1 MSAVASDWHPLSEQI
16 ADAFREEK
24 YDKVASLS
32 PYAACLIP
40 LLQALGFRATCRDV
54 LESMPHF
61 ASRLDLID
69 LRNMLVNLG
78 FESDALDT
86 DLRDVNVDLLPCLF
100 VSANGSVYVITD
112 RKGKE
117 FCYYDAQKNKE
128 LTGKLRIKNGTA
140 YVFTDS
146 NSTHAVAQGA
156 NINWFDD
163 LLIRFK
169 GLIKHLLA
177 MTFLLNIIA
186 LLIPLFIMAVY
197 DRIIGA
203 RNLDALPDFAAGI
216 ALVLFTEFAIRL
228 LRARTLGLVAGR
240 IDYIIGVET
249 FKQIVSLPPMLTER
263 SSVVAQLSKIR
274 QFDSVRDFF
283 TGSTASLLLEAP
295 FVILFIGVMAVLG
308 GWMALIPVAM
318 LLLYFIF
325 AFFWFPLM
333 KKHIEHAG
341 AARTNLENV
350 YLQTF
355 NALKELKAMGVE
367 GAWRER
373 FRESSADAMMSTL
386 KSSTYQ
392 AVLQS
397 VTSSTMMIAGVAV
410 LAMGTLEAMAGNIS
424 VGALIAIM
432 ALVWRVLGP
441 FQGLFLAYSRFE
453 HIKRGII
460 TINQLMSLNPERHT
474 GKSALLTPE
483 IAGDVQMDRV
493 SFRYG
498 PNTNP
503 ALIAVSFRVAP
514 REFMAIM
521 GDNGSGKSTILKLL
535 CGMYAAQSGEVIID
549 GSDARQFNPND
560 LRRLIAYVPQQPQLF
575 HGCIAQN
582 LRLKNITATMDDL
595 RRAADEAGILKQID
609 ALPEGFYTRVG
620 DNTTDTFPSGLIR
633 GICLARAFVTKAPII
648 LLDEPGSSLDR
659 EADDRLMDQLQRV
672 KGRATVIM
680 ISHRPSHI
688 KIADKVLVLNRGM
701 VQKMG
706 TPDEVLNTKEVLS
719 IKGGLSK

>member
-1 MSAVASDWHPLSEQI
+1 MSAVISPWSPLSEQI
-16 ADAFREEK
+16 ADAFREEE
-24 YDKVASLS
+24 YDKIASLS

-40 LLQALGFRATCRDV
+40 LLQALGLTATSRDV
-54 LESMPHF
+54 IETLPHF
-61 ASRLDLID
+61 ASHLDLID
-69 LRNMLVNLG
+69 LRNMMVNLG
-78 FESDALDT
+78 YESDDLDT

-100 VSANGSVYVITD
+100 VSAKGDVYVITD
-112 RKGKE
+112 RKGKQ
-117 FCYYDAQKNKE
+117 FSYFDPQKNKE
-128 LTGKLRIKNGTA
+128 LTGKLRLRNGTA

-146 NSTHAVAQGA
+146 NSTHAVAKRP
-156 NINWFDD
+156 NLNWFDD
-163 LLIRFK
+163 LVGRFK

-177 MTFLLNIIA
+177 MTFLLNVIA

-263 SSVVAQLSKIR
+263 SSVVAQLAKLR

-283 TGSTASLLLEAP
+283 TGPTASLLLEAP
-295 FVILFIGVMAVLG
+295 FVILFLAVMAVLS
-308 GWMALIPVAM
+308 GWIAVIPVAM
-318 LLLYFIF
+318 LLLYFVF
-325 AFFWFPLM
+325 AFFWFPVM
-333 KKHIEHAG
+333 KKHIVHAG
-341 AARTNLENV
+341 AAKTSLENV

-355 NALKELKAMGVE
+355 SALKELKALGVE
-367 GAWRER
+367 TAWRER

-386 KSSTYQ
+386 RSSTCQ

-397 VTSSTMMIAGVAV
+397 VTSSIMMIAGAGV
-410 LAMGTLEAMAGNIS
+410 LAMGTLEVMAGKLS

-453 HIKRGII
+453 NIKNGIL
-460 TINQLMSLNPERHT
+460 TINQLMSLKPERHS

-483 IAGDVQMDRV
+483 IVGDVQLDRV

-498 PNTNP
+498 PNTDP

-514 REFMAIM
+514 REFLAIM

-535 CGMYAAQSGEVIID
+535 CGMYAAQSGSVIID

-560 LRRLIAYVPQQPQLF
+560 LRQLVAYVPQVPQLF
-575 HGCIAQN
+575 HGSIAQN
-582 LRLKNITATMDDL
+582 LRLKNISATMNDL
-595 RRAADEAGILKQID
+595 RRAAEEAGILKQIE
-609 ALPEGFYTRVG
+609 ALPDGFHTRVG
-620 DNTTDTFPSGLIR
+620 DHTTDTLPSGLIR
-633 GICLARAFVTKAPII
+633 GICLARAFVTESPIL
-648 LLDEPGSSLDR
+648 LLDEPGSSLDYD
-659 EADDRLMDQLQRV
+659 ADERLMEQLRKI
-672 KGRATVIM
+672 KGKTTIIM

-688 KIADKVLVLNRGM
+688 KIADKVVVLNRGM
-701 VQKMG
+701 IQKMG
-706 TPDEVLNTKEVLS
+706 TPDEVLN
-719 IKGGLSK
+719 IKGGLTT